1 MIHNARAIIINIC
14 YLLSSARIL
23 ALYFRFYQIL
33 VVSKYGTNSLYI
45 DPQLSPPLLK
55 FKQFYQALEAFYIGK
70 CCQYV
75 YFSLPWHN
83 GLEWHFNSIQ
93 YISVVSQ
100 GVEIRILMRW
110 LRISK
115 Q

>member
-1 MIHNARAIIINIC
+1 MIHNARAILINIC

-33 VVSKYGTNSLYI
+33 VTFRNMEPI
-45 DPQLSPPLLK
+45 MDPQLSPPLLK

-93 YISVVSQ
+93 YISVLSQ